1 MPEKRFQ
8 RLCGRSSKLE
18 AVEMHTG
25 TLIDELMEIV
35 EQAMSGPSIE
45 KEEKRFFVWD
55 AVPYERQVEV
65 QPNLAG
71 VA

>member
-1 MPEKRFQ
+1 
-8 RLCGRSSKLE
+8 
-18 AVEMHTG
+18 MHTG